1 MGLVTG
7 IVVFFVAITG
17 SCWVFKDEIETLYS
31 DYKKVV
37 PQEKEIITASEAKEI
52 ALEVFPTKHI
62 HGTLFKKADDA
73 VEVIFYEA
81 EPEFYQSVFLNPYSG
96 EVLHVKDHFSGFFA
110 FVLKGHL
117 YLWLPKQ
124 IGGKVVSIS
133 IFLFLFILISG
144 LVLWWPKKL
153 KYLKKRASFKW
164 KPSTKWKRKNYDLHA
179 IVGFYIYSL
188 AFVLAFTGS
197 VMAFN
202 WFYYVVY
209 KSAGGTKAPQFI
221 IPNNNSGLAM
231 NDGKTMPLDKLIPML
246 QEDVPEADSFE
257 LHYPY
262 SDSTSVYVEVSR
274 MDGVYYNS
282 DYRFFDANTL
292 EEIETP
298 SIYGKYSEATFADK
312 VIRMNY
318 DIHIGSIGGI
328 TGKIIAFLSSLI
340 IASLPVTGTLLWYGK
355 KYKTTSRKEKLPQGL
370 VG

>member
-1 MGLVTG
+1 
-7 IVVFFVAITG
+7 
-17 SCWVFKDEIETLYS
+17 
-31 DYKKVV
+31 
-37 PQEKEIITASEAKEI
+37 
-52 ALEVFPTKHI
+52 
-62 HGTLFKKADDA
+62 
-73 VEVIFYEA
+73 
-81 EPEFYQSVFLNPYSG
+81 
-96 EVLHVKDHFSGFFA
+96 
-110 FVLKGHL
+110 
-117 YLWLPKQ
+117 
-124 IGGKVVSIS
+124 
-133 IFLFLFILISG
+133 
-144 LVLWWPKKL
+144 
-153 KYLKKRASFKW
+153 
-164 KPSTKWKRKNYDLHA
+164 
-179 IVGFYIYSL
+179 
-188 AFVLAFTGS
+188 
-197 VMAFN
+197 MAFN